1 MVETKE
7 GDAPEFTEEDVSL
20 NSFKLMMNFIYRSK
34 QQKKLMLRRTTMKYQ
49 ALLRT
54 LTITQSRKLI
64 EG

>member
-49 ALLRT
+49 AFLRT

>member
-20 NSFKLMMNFIYRSK
+20 NSFQLMIKSIYRSK
-34 QQKKLMLRRTTMKYQ
+34 QQKKLMLKRTTMKYQ
-49 ALLRT
+49 ALLRA